1 MTRWRSFVMTR
12 FIGFAAVLILALGC
26 SQSNQ
31 QTGDISKSTT
41 PVSFN
46 TAGAPTIVF
55 NAPDMMCPEGCGAKV
70 KEILSGQ
77 PGAKEVLVNFDAK
90 TATVA
95 LNKDAKFDSDAA
107 VAALVD
113 HGFKNSSVK
122 ADDKSESS
130 EGQSTPAAAANS
142 DKATNSGGAG

>member
-1 MTRWRSFVMTR
+1 MTR
-12 FIGFAAVLILALGC
+12 FIGFAAVLMLAVGC

-31 QTGDISKSTT
+31 HTGDISKSTT
-41 PVSFN
+41 AVSFN
-46 TAGAPTIVF
+46 TAGAPTVVF

-95 LNKDAKFDSDAA
+95 IDKDAKFDSDAA
-107 VAALVD
+107 VAALAD
-113 HGFKNSSVK
+113 HGFKNSSLK
-122 ADDKSESS
+122 TDAKSASS
-130 EGQSTPAAAANS
+130 G
-142 DKATNSGGAG
+142 ATVQ

>member
-1 MTRWRSFVMTR
+1 ML
-12 FIGFAAVLILALGC
+12 AVGC

-31 QTGDISKSTT
+31 QTGELSKPTI
-41 PVSFN
+41 PASFN

-55 NAPDMMCPEGCGAKV
+55 NAPDMMCPEGCGTKV

-77 PGAKEVLVNFDAK
+77 PGAKEVVVNFDAK

-95 LNKDAKFDSDAA
+95 IDKDAKFDCDAA

-113 HGFKNSSVK
+113 HGFQNSSL
-122 ADDKSESS
+122 KSN
-130 EGQSTPAAAANS
+130 TPADGQATTVPATNA
-142 DKATNSGGAG
+142 DKAKTGGAG

>member
-1 MTRWRSFVMTR
+1 MTR
-12 FIGFAAVLILALGC
+12 FIAIAGIVILAVGC
-26 SQSNQ
+26 SQTNQ

-46 TAGAPTIVF
+46 TAGAPTVVF

-77 PGAKEVLVNFDAK
+77 PGAKEVVVNFDAK

-95 LNKDAKFDSDAA
+95 FDKDAKFDSSAA

-122 ADDKSESS
+122 SDAPTDGQPGPSPAGNSEQAKTGS
-130 EGQSTPAAAANS
+130 
-142 DKATNSGGAG
+142 AG

>member
-1 MTRWRSFVMTR
+1 MNTFRIFLFVG
-12 FIGFAAVLILALGC
+12 ILGFFVGC
-26 SQSNQ
+26 NQ
-31 QTGDISKSTT
+31 QAGQMPKGTADAVTAT
-41 PVSFN
+41 SFN
-46 TAGAPTIVF
+46 ASGAPTIVF

-95 LNKDAKFDSDAA
+95 IDKGAKFDSDAA

-113 HGFKNSSVK
+113 HGFKNSSL
-122 ADDKSESS
+122 KSEARQA
-130 EGQSTPAAAANS
+130 GQNS
-142 DKATNSGGAG
+142 AVQ